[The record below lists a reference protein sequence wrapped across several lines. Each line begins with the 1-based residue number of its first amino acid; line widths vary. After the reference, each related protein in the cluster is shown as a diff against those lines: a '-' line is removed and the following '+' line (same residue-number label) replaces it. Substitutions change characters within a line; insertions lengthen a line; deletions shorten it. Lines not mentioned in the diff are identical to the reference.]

1 MAICSMAEAS
11 LNQLNVATPG
21 AVIVFVSAGG
31 PVE

>member
-1 MAICSMAEAS
+1 MVICSMADAS
-11 LNQLNVATPG
+11 LNQLNAATPG